1 MQTTCSPWE
10 DVQPVSSVLAAPG
23 LTERADAG
31 LIIGLSTSLP
41 EPFINADHASQDAI
55 EGRCA
60 KRTISNRRPIGIMF
74 GIDPKNLY
82 EAPADT
88 RGRDRTVRDLD

>member
-10 DVQPVSSVLAAPG
+10 DVQPVSSVLAVPS
-23 LTERADAG
+23 LTERTDARL
-31 LIIGLSTSLP
+31 LIGSSTSLP
-41 EPFINADHASQDAI
+41 EPFTDADHASQDAI

-60 KRTISNRRPIGIMF
+60 KRTINNRRPIGIMF

-82 EAPADT
+82 EAPANT
-88 RGRDRTVRDLD
+88 RSRDRTVRDLD